1 KVNNKSLNIFFIKFL
16 LNRLLKTKKPPR
28 TYLDGFK
35 RRDIFLFRCH
45 HRYRLKFAIQQES
58 VSMKN
63 SQEQT
68 LISMM
73 MM

>member
-1 KVNNKSLNIFFIKFL
+1 M
-16 LNRLLKTKKPPR
+16 KTKKPSR
-28 TYLDGFK
+28 MYLDGLK
-35 RRDIFLFRCH
+35 RKYVYLFRCH
-45 HRYRLKFAIQQES
+45 HRYRLKFETQQES